1 VVKGKSWDLRMKR
14 GTWKGR
20 VSGRVGLM
28 LFHLLCI
35 NSSSIQGTVLE
46 LNKMLSEDS
55 FSPVV
60 EPCVT

>member
-1 VVKGKSWDLRMKR
+1 
-14 GTWKGR
+14 
-20 VSGRVGLM
+20 M